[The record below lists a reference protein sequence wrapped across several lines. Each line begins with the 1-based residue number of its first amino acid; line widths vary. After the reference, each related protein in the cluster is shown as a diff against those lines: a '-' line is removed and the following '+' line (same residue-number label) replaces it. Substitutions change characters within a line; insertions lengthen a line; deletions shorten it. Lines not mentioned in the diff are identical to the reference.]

1 MIQAILAII
10 SFIFGFFV
18 KKQSSDLK
26 ATKKEVKLY
35 EIQTELQKE
44 INKRTIDNHLIDNDT
59 AILQFKKNRDN
70 YHSNK

>member
-26 ATKKEVKLY
+26 ATKKEVKQY
-35 EIQTELQKE
+35 EETQKLQEE
-44 INKRTIDNHLIDNDT
+44 IIVRNISNDAT
-59 AILQFKKNRDN
+59 DDPFLQFKKNRDN
-70 YHSNK
+70 YKANK

>member
-26 ATKKEVKLY
+26 EMKKEVKKY
-35 EIQTELQKE
+35 EETQKLQEE
-44 INKRTIDNHLIDNDT
+44 IIVRNISNAAVDDPFV
-59 AILQFKKNRDN
+59 QFKKNRDN
-70 YHSNK
+70 YKASK